1 MSPSRPR
8 VGIGVGIPRWGLV
21 LAGLVIGCEP
31 APPLRLDDA
40 ADDGAAVPRI
50 ESFDERQAGPVL
62 GVLVPEAEVVLV
74 ASGFARLER
83 LEVQVGDEVREQQ
96 VVAEMDVR
104 GDRTEL
110 AAAAAALKASKAEL
124 ERLGLELEQARASRS
139 DVEQLEEFIS
149 KAELREERYAEKLA
163 AARKRSANASLHQ
176 QRSRMDEAE
185 ARIAE
190 AELRAPFAGVIARR
204 YVDAGA
210 TLSTGEPVV
219 QLISDSRLVRFA
231 VPEWQAASL
240 ALGATV
246 QVRFGEQ
253 QVEVTGTIITIA
265 PEIDAGTRLVIA
277 EARLALDDAA
287 RQALRVG
294 EVGRVQLGGTAS
306 PTP

>member
-1 MSPSRPR
+1 MNARGWWR
-8 VGIGVGIPRWGLV
+8 HAGLAPVV
-21 LAGLVIGCEP
+21 LAGGLGAGLVACESGE
-31 APPLRLDDA
+31 PLRIEEPSSDEGTRA
-40 ADDGAAVPRI
+40 ATNPADPAIDGPM
-50 ESFDERQAGPVL
+50 L

-83 LEVQVGDEVREQQ
+83 LEVQVGDHVREQQ

-110 AAAAAALKASKAEL
+110 AAAKAAWKASKAEL
-124 ERLGLELEQARASRS
+124 ERLGLELEQAKASRS

-149 KAELREERYAEKLA
+149 RAELREERYAEKLA
-163 AARKRSANASLHQ
+163 AARKRSANASVRQ
-176 QRSRMDEAE
+176 QQSRMDEAE

-190 AELRAPFAGVIARR
+190 AELRAPFGGVIARR

-219 QLISDSRLVRFA
+219 QLISDERLVRFA
-231 VPEWQAASL
+231 APEQRAG
-240 ALGATV
+240 ALSIGGEITV
-246 QVRFGEQ
+246 QFGAHEAS
-253 QVEVTGTIITIA
+253 VTGTIVTIA

-277 EARLALDDAA
+277 EARLTLDDAQ

-294 EVGRVQLGGTAS
+294 EVGRVQLVSG
-306 PTP
+306 PR